1 MIDRETGLWI
11 YNKMNEIRDFEET
24 AWTLFTE
31 NKLRGSVHL
40 YTGEEAVAASVCAQ
54 LTDED
59 YIASTHRG
67 HGHCIA
73 KGAELDRALAELMG
87 KATGYCKGRS
97 GSMHIAD
104 FSKGNLGANAIVGGG
119 IPIATGGG
127 LAIKMQNRKNVSVAF
142 FGDGASNQGTFHES
156 INLAAVW
163 KLPVI
168 YVCENNQFGMTVP
181 TWQSTSVENIADR
194 AAGYGIPGEVVDGND
209 VVAVYEAFARA
220 KERALKGEGPTL
232 LECKTYRWR
241 GHWTGDPEPYRT
253 REEVE
258 EWKEKR
264 DPIKLFRAYL
274 TRHKLATKQE
284 LVDIIGR
291 LRREIPDIFLRTTL
305 ISGFP
310 GETQEDHEELMEFVD
325 EIEFD
330 RLGVFPYSAEEDTP
344 AATMEDQIPEEV
356 KEARRDEIME
366 LQQEISLEKGESRV
380 GQVLTVMI
388 EGKVSGES
396 AYIGRTYGDAP
407 KVDGY
412 IFVQTGELLMTG
424 DFARV
429 RVTGALEYDL
439 IGELEDEYTE

>member
-209 VVAVYEAFARA
+209 VCAVYEAFARA

-232 LECKTYRWR
+232 LECKTYRWAWPLDRRPGALPHSGGGR
-241 GHWTGDPEPYRT
+241 GMEGEAGPHQAVPRLSHPAQAGHP
-253 REEVE
+253 
-258 EWKEKR
+258 
-264 DPIKLFRAYL
+264 AGAG
-274 TRHKLATKQE
+274 RHR
-284 LVDIIGR
+284 GC
-291 LRREIPDIFLRTTL
+291 RR
-305 ISGFP
+305 
-310 GETQEDHEELMEFVD
+310 QEDGGRCGVRHEQP
-325 EIEFD
+325 
-330 RLGVFPYSAEEDTP
+330 G
-344 AATMEDQIPEEV
+344 
-356 KEARRDEIME
+356 ARSGPCSGR
-366 LQQEISLEKGESRV
+366 RV
-380 GQVLTVMI
+380 L
-388 EGKVSGES
+388 
-396 AYIGRTYGDAP
+396 
-407 KVDGY
+407 
-412 IFVQTGELLMTG
+412 
-424 DFARV
+424 
-429 RVTGALEYDL
+429 
-439 IGELEDEYTE
+439 